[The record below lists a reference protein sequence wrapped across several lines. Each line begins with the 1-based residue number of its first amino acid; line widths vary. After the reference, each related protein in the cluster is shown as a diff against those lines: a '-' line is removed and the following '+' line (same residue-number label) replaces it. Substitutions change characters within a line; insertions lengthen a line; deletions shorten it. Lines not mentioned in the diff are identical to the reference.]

1 MPVGNGVGP
10 DIAVVVPVRNR
21 EALLGGLLRAL
32 DRQTLARERFEV
44 IIVDDYSVDRT
55 REVARAWADSD
66 PSRRHLVVSEGK
78 GPGHARNRGLSLA
91 TARWIAFTD
100 SDTLPEPDWLEAGLR
115 TVERLGAV
123 ALEGAVEP
131 WPPEAI
137 GPQTHQVI
145 NRTGGL
151 YMTANMIY
159 GREVLDEVG
168 GFDERFYE
176 PFLEDS
182 DLAFR
187 VMDSG
192 HDIPFAPE
200 VRVLH
205 HVRQSSFGDVLRST
219 RHQRWLS
226 LFAAKHPDRYWTDL
240 RPAVRPLSSIDIDV
254 ILGLVSTVALT
265 KTRGPGRAVLFVVA
279 ANGLKRGLA
288 SNGVFHATRDQ
299 VASRVALAF
308 GLPVARAF
316 WWLEGCIRFRNLMW

>member
-1 MPVGNGVGP
+1 VSIGDGIGP
-10 DIAVVVPVRNR
+10 DVSVVVPVRDR
-21 EALLGGLLRAL
+21 EALLQGLLGAL
-32 DRQTLARERFEV
+32 DRQTLDRARFEV

-55 REVARAWADSD
+55 RAIAQAWVDSD
-66 PSRRHLVVSEGK
+66 PSRRTLVVSEGK
-78 GPGHARNRGLSLA
+78 GPGHARNRGLSVA
-91 TARWIAFTD
+91 TAEWIAFTD

-115 TVERLGAV
+115 SVERLGAV
-123 ALEGAVEP
+123 AVEGAVEP

-137 GPQTHQVI
+137 GPQTHQVM
-145 NRTGGL
+145 NTTGGL

-159 GREVLDEVG
+159 RRDVLDEVG

-192 HDIPFAPE
+192 YDIPFAPE
-200 VRVLH
+200 VRVRH
-205 HVRQSSFGDVLRST
+205 HVRQPSFSDVLRST

-226 LFAAKHPDRYWTDL
+226 LFATKHPDRYWTHL
-240 RPAVRPLSSIDIDV
+240 RPAVRPLSSVDIDV
-254 ILGLVSTVALT
+254 ILGLLSTVALA
-265 KTRGPGRAVLFVVA
+265 KTRGPGRAVLFAIA

-288 SNGVFHATRDQ
+288 SNGVFHGPREEAG
-299 VASRVALAF
+299 SRAALAV

-316 WWLEGCIRFRNLMW
+316 WWVEGCIRFRKLVW